1 LILGRNGG
9 PIVLLAA
16 VSGLTSCGQEPKG
29 APELI
34 SAATIRLQSQS
45 FREGAPIPKAH
56 TCDGADTSPPLDWSG
71 VPENARSLA
80 LIVEDPDAP
89 GGTFTHWILFN
100 LPPDLAG
107 LEEALA
113 ADLEVSVSRTGAKG
127 RQGKNDFGKVGY
139 GGPCPPSGTHR
150 YYFVLYALD
159 HRPELESGATRRE
172 LLAAMKGHV
181 VAQGR
186 LMGRYSR

>member
-16 VSGLTSCGQEPKG
+16 VSGLTSCGHEPEG

-34 SAATIRLQSQS
+34 SAATIHLQSRS
-45 FREGAPIPKAH
+45 FREGAAIPKAH
-56 TCDGADTSPPLDWSG
+56 MCDGADSSPPLDWSG
-71 VPENARSLA
+71 VPETARSLA

-89 GGTFTHWILFN
+89 GGTFTHWVLFN

-113 ADLEVSVSRTGAKG
+113 ADGEVSVSRTGAKG

-150 YYFVLYALD
+150 YYFDLYALD

-172 LLAAMKGHV
+172 LLEAMKGHV